1 MAGNTTPAVFGARVP
16 NLNTQLHY
24 FTSESYTL
32 WATLLAPVQLQ
43 GRFSRPKYF
52 LHFLD
57 LIFIFNNCL
66 SLAISPEYVD
76 TTLRRRI
83 VDWVLFQYQP
93 DRLKACPLTI
103 HALLHIPDDILN
115 AGPMWT
121 YWNYV
126 TERYVGFLVRS
137 SKSRRNPYA
146 SFARRLREIAQNTAI
161 KIRFHLREE
170 LDLSGVTKRT
180 RWVTGSQIVRDPDIR
195 VLHPRAEGPMTQAT
209 SKAAKEHLMRT
220 YQLSADEA
228 LNCLPS
234 SIIHWGKISFLN
246 GGDKICGAEL
256 VSSNG
261 NITHDA
267 SFIKAGSSKLN

>member
-1 MAGNTTPAVFGARVP
+1 MHLIPEDVIKNLLSLWTGEYKGLDSGSEDYELQPTVVEEIGKECTMAGNTTPAVFGARVP

-83 VDWVLFQYQP
+83 VDWVNKYEQQAAQYLPFYYQYQP

-180 RWVTGSQIVRDPDIR
+180 RWVTGSQIVR
-195 VLHPRAEGPMTQAT
+195 GG
-209 SKAAKEHLMRT
+209 
-220 YQLSADEA
+220 
-228 LNCLPS
+228 
-234 SIIHWGKISFLN
+234 SILIFP
-246 GGDKICGAEL
+246 C
-256 VSSNG
+256 
-261 NITHDA
+261 
-267 SFIKAGSSKLN
+267 